1 MLRSKIVSWVLLGV
15 LAVMAITPAA
25 YAAEKGIEKIVIQVS
40 DADPKTW
47 NQALNVVKNLQ
58 QVYGKG
64 TKIEIVAFGNGI
76 GMVKMDSE
84 VGSRIED
91 TLQSGAEVY
100 ACQNT
105 MRGRKLSKEDMLG
118 KIGYVPAGV
127 VEIIEKQRQGWATL
141 RP

>member
-1 MLRSKIVSWVLLGV
+1 MLRSKIVGWILQGV
-15 LAVMAITPAA
+15 LAAMAIVPPAH
-25 YAAEKGIEKIVIQVS
+25 AAEKGIEKIVIQVS